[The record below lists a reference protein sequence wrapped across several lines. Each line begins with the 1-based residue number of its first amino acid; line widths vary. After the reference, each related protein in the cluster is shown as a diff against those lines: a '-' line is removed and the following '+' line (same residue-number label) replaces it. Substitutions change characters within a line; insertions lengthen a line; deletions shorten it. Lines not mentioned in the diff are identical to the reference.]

1 MIDEIFQSNTKRFYQ
16 RMTINQGLGRIM
28 KISEMNQRDALK
40 LEDIYLSQRCQL
52 AIASISVSTTIN
64 M

>member
-28 KISEMNQRDALK
+28 KISEINQRDALK
-40 LEDIYLSQRCQL
+40 LEDMYLS
-52 AIASISVSTTIN
+52 
-64 M
+64 